1 MAATKR
7 NYPEIDLESP
17 ASCDHMNMADIRDH
31 IFRGVARRQV
41 MVSMIAD
48 AEGIVA
54 GTDALRQA
62 ANELGLS
69 IDSLLEE
76 GSFVREGDEIGCF
89 SGTPKQVAVAEERL
103 IGLTAKPSGIATAA
117 RRFVEKAG
125 RRPEIVSGA
134 WKKMP
139 GSEKEMIRK
148 AISVGGARYGIS
160 QEPFLFLDKNYVK
173 MLGGV
178 SESLRAVADLKGH
191 VRVVQLKGAYGDIAL
206 EACEAV
212 EHGADIVF
220 IDSGK
225 HDDLKRVGEKLR
237 QSGLRDRVKIAFGNG
252 IRLEDIE
259 SLKSLDVDILDIGR
273 QIVDAPLLDMR
284 MEVIHVGD
292 GLGDVG

>member
-1 MAATKR
+1 
-7 NYPEIDLESP
+7 
-17 ASCDHMNMADIRDH
+17 MNMPDIRDN
-31 IFRGVARRQV
+31 IFRGIEMRQV
-41 MVSMIAD
+41 IVSIIAD
-48 AEGIVA
+48 DEGIVV
-54 GTDALRQA
+54 GTDAVRQA

-69 IDSLLEE
+69 IDSLLDE
-76 GSFVREGDEIGCF
+76 GSPVSKGDKIGSF

-103 IGLTAKPSGIATAA
+103 IGLMAKPSGIATAA

-139 GSEKEMIRK
+139 GSEKEMIRR
-148 AISVGGARYGIS
+148 AIITGGARYRICR
-160 QEPFLFLDKNYVK
+160 EPFLFLDKNYVK

-178 SESLRAVADLKGH
+178 SESLRAVADLNGH
-191 VRVVQLKGAYGDIAL
+191 LRVVQLKGVYGDIAL

-220 IDSGK
+220 IDSGN

-237 QSGLRDRVKIAFGNG
+237 ESGLRDRVKIAFGSG
-252 IRLEDIE
+252 ICLEDIE

-284 MEVIHVGD
+284 LEVVESYRNHEE
-292 GLGDVG
+292 